1 VFLRRIRRI
10 LAIKE
15 IEGIV
20 TWISLNR
27 ARLEIVTLVPPY
39 EKMMLRILRRRLR
52 RIPIVTRAYRF
63 RYITVLGFI
72 PEVIEIEELY
82 SIPRMAYSYV
92 ERISEFT
99 GIPKEQV
106 LRSRPVKRFIER
118 LEERVYLT

>member
-1 VFLRRIRRI
+1 VAFLRRI

-20 TWISLNR
+20 TWISLNK
-27 ARLEIVTLVPPY
+27 ARLEIVTLAPPH
-39 EKMMLRILRRRLR
+39 EKILLRILRRRLR
-52 RIPIVTRAYRF
+52 RIPIVNKAYKF
-63 RYITVLGFI
+63 RYVTVLGFL

-92 ERISEFT
+92 ERISKFT
-99 GIPKEQV
+99 GIPKEKV